1 MAELDVSHVCAS
13 LKMADVAMP
22 HQMFAD
28 IPSLIAR
35 HAGTVFPG
43 QERRWGHMRGDE
55 RTF

>member
-1 MAELDVSHVCAS
+1 VAEVDVSHICTS

-35 HAGTVFPG
+35 LPAPFSRARAALG
-43 QERRWGHMRGDE
+43 QIRGDE
-55 RTF
+55 R